1 MNSNFTN
8 SRGRA
13 RIGVVV
19 PVTNT
24 NLEPDMNML
33 RPPGVSVHFTRS
45 GGYDIDAIPDE
56 KQMQNYSDS
65 AWEETVDQLVHC
77 RSDIILY
84 GCTSATLAQ
93 GPAFDEDF
101 RQRIEQRTSIPTIT
115 AASSLIE
122 ALSDLGIKKFALTS
136 PYVAS
141 LNDYAVSFIEAY
153 GMTCVGR
160 LDTPTPLSNNAVA
173 ALTPKQ
179 IFEMAMEV
187 NSDEAEAIVL
197 SCTDIRAV
205 EAIEAIEDKLQ
216 KPVITSNQ
224 AMMHASLKRLGIG
237 HHESPIRDHQL
248 AQKYLNGAKL

>member
-1 MNSNFTN
+1 MSAEYTD

-24 NLEPDMNML
+24 NLEPDMYML
-33 RPPGVSVHFTRS
+33 RPPGVSVHFMRS
-45 GGYDIDAIPDE
+45 GGYDVDAIPDE

-65 AWEETVDQLVHC
+65 AWEDTVDGLKHC

-101 RQRIEQRTSIPTIT
+101 RTRIEQRTSIPTIT

-122 ALSDLGIKKFALTS
+122 ALSDLGIKNFAFTS

-141 LNDYAVSFIEAY
+141 LNNYAVSFIEAY
-153 GMTCVGR
+153 GMICVSR
-160 LDTPTPLSNNAVA
+160 LDTPNPLSNNAVA
-173 ALTPKQ
+173 VLTPEQ
-179 IFEMAMEV
+179 VFDMAIAADKD
-187 NSDEAEAIVL
+187 NAEAIVL
-197 SCTDIRAV
+197 SCTDMRAI

-224 AMMHASLKRLGIG
+224 AMMHVCLKRLGIS
-237 HHESPIRDHQL
+237 HQESPIRDHLL
-248 AQKYLNGAKL
+248 ARQF

>member
-1 MNSNFTN
+1 MNSNYTN

-24 NLEPDMNML
+24 NLEADMNML
-33 RPPGVSVHFTRS
+33 RPPGVSIHFTRS

-77 RSDIILY
+77 RSDLLLY

-93 GPAFDEDF
+93 GPEFDEDF
-101 RQRIEQRTSIPTIT
+101 RQRIEQRTSIPAIT
-115 AASSLIE
+115 AASALIE
-122 ALSDLGIKKFALTS
+122 ALTDLGIKNFGFTS

-153 GMTCVGR
+153 KFNCVNR
-160 LDTPTPLSNNAVA
+160 LDTPTPLSNNGVA

-179 IFEMAMEV
+179 IFEMALAV
-187 NSDEAEAIVL
+187 NNDEAEAIVL
-197 SCTDIRAV
+197 SCTDMRAT
-205 EAIEAIEDKLQ
+205 EAIVEIEAALG

-237 HHESPIRDHQL
+237 HHESPIRDHLL
-248 AQKYLNGAKL
+248 ARQFLNGASA

>member
-1 MNSNFTN
+1 MNTCYTE

-24 NLEPDMNML
+24 NLEPDMTMM
-33 RPPGVSVHFTRS
+33 RPSGVSIHFARS
-45 GGYDIDAIPDE
+45 RGYDIVAIPDE
-56 KQMQNYSDS
+56 KQMQNYSD
-65 AWEETVDQLVHC
+65 APYEEVVDSLKNC

-93 GPAFDEDF
+93 GPAFDEEF
-101 RQRIEQRTSIPTIT
+101 RALIEARTSIPTVT

-122 ALSDLGIKKFALTS
+122 ALTDLGIKKFAFTS

-153 GMTCVGR
+153 GMSCVGR
-160 LDTPTPLSNNAVA
+160 FDTPKPLSNNAVA
-173 ALTPKQ
+173 EITPEQAL
-179 IFEMAMEV
+179 EMGVAV

-197 SCTDIRAV
+197 SCTDMRASEAV
-205 EAIEAIEDKLQ
+205 ETIEQRLG

-224 AMMHASLKRLGIG
+224 AMMHAALKRLSISHQDSIIG
-237 HHESPIRDHQL
+237 VH
-248 AQKYLNGAKL
+248 KLSRHWLDRQE

>member
-1 MNSNFTN
+1 MSSEFSN

-24 NLEPDMNML
+24 NLEPDMQLL
-33 RPPGVSVHFTRS
+33 RPNGVSIHFARS
-45 GGYDIDAIPDE
+45 GGYDADAIPDE
-56 KQMQNYSDS
+56 KQMQQYSD
-65 AWEETVDQLVHC
+65 ADYLEVVDALKTC

-93 GPAFDEDF
+93 GPSFDETF
-101 RQRIEQRTSIPTIT
+101 RDQIEQRTSIPAIT

-122 ALSDLGIKKFALTS
+122 ALTDLGISKFAFTS

-153 GMTCVGR
+153 GLSCVSR

-173 ALTPKQ
+173 AITPEQ
-179 IFEMAMEV
+179 VLEMAIEV
-187 NSDEAEAIVL
+187 NHEDAEVIVL
-197 SCTDIRAV
+197 SCTDMRAT
-205 EAIEAIEDKLQ
+205 ETIEAIEQKID

-224 AMMHASLKRLGIG
+224 AMMHVALKRLSIP
-237 HHESPIRDHQL
+237 HQESPIRDHLL
-248 AQKYLNGAKL
+248 AKCWLKKQG

>member
-24 NLEPDMNML
+24 NLEPDMNMM
-33 RPPGVSVHFTRS
+33 RPPGVSMHFMRS

-65 AWEETVDQLVHC
+65 AWEDTVDSLKHC

-101 RQRIEQRTSIPTIT
+101 RKSIEQRTSVPTIT

-122 ALSDLGIKKFALTS
+122 ALSDLNIRNFAFTS

-141 LNDYAVSFIEAY
+141 LNDYAVSFIEAFEFN
-153 GMTCVGR
+153 CVNR

-173 ALTPKQ
+173 ELTPQK

-187 NSDEAEAIVL
+187 NNDEAEAIVL
-197 SCTDIRAV
+197 SCTDMRAV
-205 EAIEAIEDKLQ
+205 EAIETIEDKLQ

-224 AMMHASLKRLGIG
+224 AMMHASLKRLGISHG
-237 HHESPIRDHQL
+237 ESPIGNHLLSRQF
-248 AQKYLNGAKL
+248 LNGVNA

>member
-1 MNSNFTN
+1 MSNKIPD

-24 NLEPDMNML
+24 NLEPDMTML
-33 RPPGVSVHFTRS
+33 RPSGVSFHFMRS

-65 AWEETVDQLVHC
+65 PWEEVVDSLKTC

-93 GPAFDEDF
+93 GPGFDKRF
-101 RQRIEQRTSIPTIT
+101 RQDIETRTSIPTVT
-115 AASSLIE
+115 AASALIE
-122 ALSDLGIKKFALTS
+122 ALTDLGIKKFAFTS

-141 LNDYAVSFIEAY
+141 LNDYAVKFVETY
-153 GMTCVGR
+153 GFSCVGR
-160 LDTPTPLSNNAVA
+160 LDTPIPLSNNAISE
-173 ALTPKQ
+173 LTPEQ
-179 IFEMAMEV
+179 IFDMAIQV
-187 NSDEAEAIVL
+187 NNEEAEAILL
-197 SCTDIRAV
+197 SCTDMRAT
-205 EAIEAIEDKLQ
+205 EAIETIEKELG

-224 AMMHASLKRLGIG
+224 AMVHAALKRLAIAHRDSTICG
-237 HHESPIRDHQL
+237 HLLSKHWMKHR
-248 AQKYLNGAKL
+248 